1 MSRAV
6 AIKLMATGAPG
17 CMVVDLATGEPIPKV
32 RKVTVVCEV
41 GKPTIA
47 TIEILADDTEALAEA
62 TIVAPQVVE
71 QILQDLK
78 ALQETDLPE
87 DELSASPRE
96 IEAVLRRR
104 LGLASLQQTE
114 T

>member
-1 MSRAV
+1 MTRPV
-6 AIKLMATGAPG
+6 AIKLMATGGPG
-17 CMVVDLATGEPIPKV
+17 CMVVDLTTAQPIPNV
-32 RKVTVVCEV
+32 RKVTLVCEV
-41 GKPTIA
+41 GKPTVA
-47 TIEILADDTEALAEA
+47 TIEILAADTEALAEA

-87 DELSASPRE
+87 EELAASPRE

-104 LGLASLQQTE
+104 LGLAPLQQTE

>member
-1 MSRAV
+1 MTRAV
-6 AIKLMATGAPG
+6 AITLTKTAGPG
-17 CMVVDLATGEPIPKV
+17 CKVVDLATGEPIPNV

-41 GKPTIA
+41 DKPTIA
-47 TIEILADDTEALAEA
+47 TIEILADRTDAVAEA

-104 LGLASLQQTE
+104 LGLAPLQQTE
-114 T
+114 P